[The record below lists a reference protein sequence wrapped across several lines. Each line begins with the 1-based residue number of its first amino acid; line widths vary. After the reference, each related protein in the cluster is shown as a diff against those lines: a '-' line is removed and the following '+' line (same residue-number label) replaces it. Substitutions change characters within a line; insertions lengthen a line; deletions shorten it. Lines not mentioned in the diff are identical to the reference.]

1 MSDSP
6 THETLKRAWRSGTNR
21 ADGGRHCPDDAEIYE
36 AATGSADTDTR
47 RRIVE
52 HTARCGACAQSWR
65 LAAELERARPDVVR
79 AEERFRR
86 PRDRFLNGVLAAAA
100 AVVAVVGIS
109 LMLPRMDPGT
119 PPPSAGSVLR
129 GDDLQQ
135 FAVTGPSEL
144 RLGNGQPIVFTWEP
158 VPEVRDYRVRLLD
171 DELASL
177 YSARV
182 DTERLELPAGALSDV
197 EDGETIFWF
206 VQAELNDGSQRRSAT
221 ATSTVRRVDD

>member
-1 MSDSP
+1 M
-6 THETLKRAWRSGTNR
+6 LFRS
-21 ADGGRHCPDDAEIYE
+21 
-36 AATGSADTDTR
+36 
-47 RRIVE
+47 
-52 HTARCGACAQSWR
+52 
-65 LAAELERARPDVVR
+65 
-79 AEERFRR
+79 
-86 PRDRFLNGVLAAAA
+86 
-100 AVVAVVGIS
+100 
-109 LMLPRMDPGT
+109 
-119 PPPSAGSVLR
+119 
-129 GDDLQQ
+129 
-135 FAVTGPSEL
+135 
-144 RLGNGQPIVFTWEP
+144 WEP

>member
-1 MSDSP
+1 
-6 THETLKRAWRSGTNR
+6 L
-21 ADGGRHCPDDAEIYE
+21 
-36 AATGSADTDTR
+36 
-47 RRIVE
+47 
-52 HTARCGACAQSWR
+52 
-65 LAAELERARPDVVR
+65 
-79 AEERFRR
+79 
-86 PRDRFLNGVLAAAA
+86 LNGVLAAAA

-119 PPPSAGSVLR
+119 PPPTGGSVLR

-144 RLGNGQPIVFTWEP
+144 RPGDGQPIVFTWEP

-206 VQAELNDGSQRRSAT
+206 VQAELNDGSQRRSTT
-221 ATSTVRRVDD
+221 ATSIVRRGED